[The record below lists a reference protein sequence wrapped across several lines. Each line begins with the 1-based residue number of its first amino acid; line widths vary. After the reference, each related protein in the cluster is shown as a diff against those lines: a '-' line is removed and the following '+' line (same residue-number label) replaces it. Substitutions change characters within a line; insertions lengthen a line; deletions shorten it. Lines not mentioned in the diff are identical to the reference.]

1 MSVQKEKLLPR
12 RLILLLSLC
21 CVGTYCLAAETV
33 EVQVEQ
39 EDGAYHIYFEI
50 LLDAPK
56 SRVETILGDYEKF
69 DELSPGIERS
79 EILTGLPGG
88 SATVDIT
95 LRPCVWILCKTMRKV
110 TNANINA
117 YGAIVYTTIP
127 ESSDFKFGKEH
138 VIIKRGKTPGQTR
151 VTYNAKL
158 VPKFFVPPLLGS
170 WLIRKHILKNLE
182 ISNQRIEELASQ
194 QAAVTW

>member
-1 MSVQKEKLLPR
+1 MSTQKEKLSPS
-12 RLILLLSLC
+12 RLFLLLSLC
-21 CVGTYCLAAETV
+21 CVGTYCLAAETI

-50 LLDAPK
+50 VLDAPIT
-56 SRVETILGDYEKF
+56 RVETILSDYENF
-69 DELSPGIERS
+69 DELSPGIVNS
-79 EILTGLPGG
+79 EILSGLPGG

-117 YGAIVYTTIP
+117 YGAIVYNTIP
-127 ESSDFKFGKEH
+127 ESSDFKFGKET

-170 WLIRKHILKNLE
+170 WLIRKHIQQNLE
-182 ISNQRIEELASQ
+182 VSNLRVEKLARQ

>member
-1 MSVQKEKLLPR
+1 MGS
-12 RLILLLSLC
+12 
-21 CVGTYCLAAETV
+21 YCLAAETV

-56 SRVETILGDYEKF
+56 PRVETILSDYENF
-69 DELSPGIERS
+69 DELSPGIVSS
-79 EILTGLPGG
+79 EILSGLPGDA
-88 SATVDIT
+88 ATVDIT
-95 LRPCVWILCKTMRKV
+95 LRPCVWILCKKMRKV

-158 VPKFFVPPLLGS
+158 IPKFFVPPLLGS
-170 WLIRKHILKNLE
+170 WLIRKHILQNLE
-182 ISNQRIEELASQ
+182 VSNPRVEKLARQ